1 MTRVIRGIAP
11 RKRKK
16 KLVYQGKGFVGS
28 HGNILRTLYQQ
39 VRKAHSYSFRDRRNR
54 KRYFRSLWIQRIN
67 AQVRQSDLNMVYS
80 RYISQIQAGGVK
92 LHRKSLSQ
100 LAIFEPAILGKLLPY
115 A

>member
-1 MTRVIRGIAP
+1 MTRVIRGTGP

-16 KLVYQGKGFVGS
+16 KLVYQAKGFVGS
-28 HGNILRTLYQQ
+28 HGNILRTIYQQ
-39 VRKAHSYSFRDRRNR
+39 IRKAHSYSFRDRRNR

-67 AQVRQSDLNMVYS
+67 AQVRQGDSNMVYS
-80 RYISQIQAGGVK
+80 RYIAQLKKNGSK

-100 LAIFEPAILGKLLPY
+100 LAIYEPAVLAKLISY